1 MDLGEQIQAMVET
14 GAALGD
20 VSSGLTFLIGIALL
34 DEPEKELLIMEQ
46 WATGT
51 GGAHVFRWDQV
62 EQKSNQIVF
71 STGGR
76 VAFGIAPFDE
86 WMELDQNILQETFI
100 NWKIELAAHRADY
113 ERFCR
118 NEFRILTR

>member
-1 MDLGEQIQAMVET
+1 MVAQ

-20 VSSGLTFLIGIALL
+20 VESGLVFLLGIVIL
-34 DEPEKELLIMEQ
+34 DEPAKQLFILEQ
-46 WATGT
+46 WGQGT
-51 GGAHVFRWDQV
+51 GSGHVFKWGSA

-71 STGGR
+71 STGGQ

>member
-1 MDLGEQIQAMVET
+1 MVKA

-20 VSSGLTFLIGIALL
+20 VESGLTFLIGLALV
-34 DEPEKELLIMEQ
+34 DEQGRQLLIMEQ

-76 VAFGIAPFDE
+76 VAFDIAPFDE
-86 WMELDQNILQETFI
+86 WMELDQNNLQETFN
-100 NWKIELAAHRADY
+100 NWKIELSAHRADY

-118 NEFRILTR
+118 QEFRP